1 MKKATHQESVIVAEK
16 VDCIEIDVDIDNIVN
31 LEDSTRLV
39 FIDEECRNLIV
50 VMILENLL

>member
-1 MKKATHQESVIVAEK
+1 MKKATHQESVIVVEK